1 MKRERTCRGWLSA
14 AFFARGEIMPRQ
26 AVLSRRVPFKRT
38 RSSCGASRYS
48 CLQDGLSVRSMEFR
62 ANLAIFNHF
71 IGGFAAPGTGLLSRD
86 GTYSGEGVPPRLGA
100 AFSDPRTC

>member
-1 MKRERTCRGWLSA
+1 
-14 AFFARGEIMPRQ
+14 
-26 AVLSRRVPFKRT
+26 
-38 RSSCGASRYS
+38 
-48 CLQDGLSVRSMEFR
+48 MEFR